1 MTSADYNAWHT
12 PVLLREVIE
21 ALRVKADGLY
31 VDMTAGGGGH
41 SAAILEKLGCGG
53 KLIALDRDREA
64 LEASDKRLSQVETE
78 ASYQLIHASFS
89 EFPSCLEEEDRRL
102 DGLLADLG
110 VSSHQLDRDERG
122 FSYLKDGPL
131 DMRMNQD
138 KGMTAAELLADIS
151 EEELI
156 ALLRLYGEERYATS
170 IARAIV
176 RRRKLSPITRTT
188 ELTSVVAHAVPSK
201 VRRLGNPARQT
212 FQALRMAVNRE
223 QQELAHLLHEI
234 PEIMKPRGRVV
245 LISFHSLEDRMV
257 KQAMRRWQSPC
268 ECPPDFPVCTC
279 GKTPLGKQ
287 LTTKPLLAT
296 EDELDDNP
304 RSRSAKMRAFE
315 FLGGAQ

>member
-1 MTSADYNAWHT
+1 
-12 PVLLREVIE
+12 
-21 ALRVKADGLY
+21 
-31 VDMTAGGGGH
+31 
-41 SAAILEKLGCGG
+41 
-53 KLIALDRDREA
+53 
-64 LEASDKRLSQVETE
+64 
-78 ASYQLIHASFS
+78 
-89 EFPSCLEEEDRRL
+89 
-102 DGLLADLG
+102 
-110 VSSHQLDRDERG
+110 
-122 FSYLKDGPL
+122 
-131 DMRMNQD
+131 
-138 KGMTAAELLADIS
+138 MTAAELLADIS

-176 RRRKLSPITRTT
+176 RRRESSPITRTT
-188 ELTSVVAHAVPSK
+188 ELTSVVANAVPSK

-234 PEIMKPRGRVV
+234 PEIMKPGGRVV

-268 ECPPDFPVCTC
+268 ECSPDFPVCTC